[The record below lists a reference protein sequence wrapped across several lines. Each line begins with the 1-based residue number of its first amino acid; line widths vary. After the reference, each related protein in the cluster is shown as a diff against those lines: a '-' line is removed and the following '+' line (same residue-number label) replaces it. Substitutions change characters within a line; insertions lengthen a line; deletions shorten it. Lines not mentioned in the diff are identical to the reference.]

1 MKRSSINY
9 NRQYLHG
16 PRAWKASTHRSG
28 EKPQIA
34 FAASI
39 AAAVLAVGSL
49 VLYDAYLCIAVIP
62 EPWGLLC
69 GLFRHS
75 LAHGF
80 GNFTERKMSNAWTN
94 SQSMAAGRSRRSFK

>member
-62 EPWGLLC
+62 ELWGFVVWSVQAFV
-69 GLFRHS
+69 G
-75 LAHGF
+75 
-80 GNFTERKMSNAWTN
+80 AWLWEFYGAKN
-94 SQSMAAGRSRRSFK
+94 E